1 MQKEVSS
8 SPTHLQT
15 TEMARYEL
23 FFIIALSISGTALAT
38 CGTDMPIQ
46 PPPGSSESVTIAF
59 SDPNLGLV
67 ERSFNIHIPSGY
79 SSSNDVA
86 TPLVLDFHGWGG
98 AGGDWRGMDSV
109 ADDDPDGGFIAIH
122 GQGYGDPS
130 AGVNW
135 QSWNCSRTDG
145 PLGAPC
151 VLPRPTGRHT
161 HCYESCG
168 QCDPVNS
175 CDWTACYDDIFFV
188 RELVKFVDEN
198 YCLDMNSIH
207 LTGYSNGGMFSFYAA
222 SLLNDMVASIST
234 NAASPLIGFGDV
246 PLDPPISLINF
257 HGLLDAT
264 IPYDV
269 DSVGSQGYG
278 PFNSLISSDLYYYEQ
293 NPNTIIKWANEL
305 ACGSQSTYPTD
316 MDGVDEWACNIWS
329 GCVNEKEIVHC
340 TGRYGHDYP
349 FSGETP
355 SYVGGIKIMWD
366 FMKTHRKNETKITAK

>member
-1 MQKEVSS
+1 
-8 SPTHLQT
+8 
-15 TEMARYEL
+15 MAVYEL
-23 FFIIALSISGTALAT
+23 YFTIVLAVTGTALAK
-38 CGTDMPIQ
+38 CGTNLPSQ
-46 PPPGSSESVTIAF
+46 PQPGNSESVIITF

-67 ERSFNIHIPSGY
+67 ERSFWIHIPAGY
-79 SSSNDVA
+79 SGANDVE

-98 AGGDWRGMDSV
+98 VGGDWRGMDSV
-109 ADDDPDGGFIAIH
+109 ADEDSDGGFIAIH

-130 AGVNW
+130 AGPRW

-151 VLPRPTGRHT
+151 VLPRPTGQHT

-168 QCDPVNS
+168 QCDPINS
-175 CDWTACYDDIFFV
+175 CDWTACYDDIVFV
-188 RELVKFVDEN
+188 REVVNFVDEN

-222 SLLNDMVASIST
+222 SLLNDIVASIST

-278 PFNSLISSDLYYYEQ
+278 PLNSVVSSDLYYYEQ
-293 NPNTIIKWANEL
+293 NPDTINKWVNEL
-305 ACGSQSTYPTD
+305 ACSSQNSYSTD
-316 MDGVDEWACNIWS
+316 MDGVDDWACNIWS
-329 GCVNEKEIVHC
+329 DCDSGKEIVHC
-340 TGRYGHDYP
+340 TGFYGHDYP
-349 FSGETP
+349 FSGEMP

-366 FMKTHRKNETKITAK
+366 FMKTHRKV